1 MESSAFRHT
10 WSMADRISTK
20 LTSVR
25 CSAEGETAAP
35 LSIAIKKGHVRRAIR
50 AADLVNAE
58 AKHALTGETERG
70 VLLMT
75 AVLLVERLASGAGC
89 DPNAVLERMADCYAF
104 KRRFAGSLKE
114 RN

>member
-1 MESSAFRHT
+1 
-10 WSMADRISTK
+10 MADRTSTK
-20 LTSVR
+20 LIPVR
-25 CSAEGETAAP
+25 RSAESETADPVA
-35 LSIAIKKGHVRRAIR
+35 IAIKKGHVRRAIR

-58 AKHALTGETERG
+58 AKHPLTGETERG

-75 AVLLVERLASGAGC
+75 AVLLVERLATGSGC
-89 DPNAVLERMADCYAF
+89 DPDAVLERMADCYAF